1 MDYSNYQ
8 FSFGVHNQKNVIW
21 IHFPN
26 LHQLKLELKSRFP
39 SARWSYTNKAW
50 YLPDLPTVREALQL
64 LPKPI
69 QLKNAH
75 QLSPENQAAL
85 NKFINHLELKAYS
98 KNTIRLYVQE
108 FSSLLVILKNVSVD
122 TLTPERLKDYFLY
135 ILKKDKLK
143 EQTMNGKINAIKFYF
158 EQVLHRQRMFFDIP
172 RPKSALILPKMLS
185 KPQIKKLFS
194 VVKNPKHLVMLKLCY
209 GMGLRVSEIV
219 NLKIENIDGDSMRVL
234 IASSKGKK
242 DRYVQLPESIL
253 EELRAYYKAYNP
265 KIWLFEGAYGGQY
278 SARSVQAV
286 FKSAMQKANINN
298 TIGIHGL
305 RHSYATHLIEAGAD
319 IRYLKELLGHS
330 SVKTTQIYT
339 HITDVSAAKIK
350 SPLDG
355 L

>member
-194 VVKNPKHLVMLKLCY
+194 VVKTQNIWLCLSFVMVWGFGFLKL
-209 GMGLRVSEIV
+209 
-219 NLKIENIDGDSMRVL
+219 
-234 IASSKGKK
+234 
-242 DRYVQLPESIL
+242 
-253 EELRAYYKAYNP
+253 
-265 KIWLFEGAYGGQY
+265 
-278 SARSVQAV
+278 
-286 FKSAMQKANINN
+286 
-298 TIGIHGL
+298 
-305 RHSYATHLIEAGAD
+305 
-319 IRYLKELLGHS
+319 
-330 SVKTTQIYT
+330 
-339 HITDVSAAKIK
+339 
-350 SPLDG
+350 
-355 L
+355 